1 VARPL
6 GIDEIVQGGLCIGC
20 GLCESLAG
28 PDRMEFVTTAD
39 GRERPLAR
47 GRLDDGTLRTINAV
61 CPGMRVE
68 GADPRTLAPGTAVD
82 SIWGPIASAVR
93 GHATDPVVRHRGSSG
108 GALTAL
114 AQFLL
119 ASGRV
124 ELIVHV
130 AASRE
135 APMRSAR
142 HLSFDPV
149 DVLEACGSR
158 YGPAAPLRDF
168 VSVLD
173 HGRPFALI
181 GKPCD
186 IGAVRNLA
194 RIDAR
199 IDRYMRYALTMICGG
214 ASELGKS
221 EDVLRRFGV
230 DERDLTLLRYRGC
243 GNPGA
248 TRIETR
254 DGRAYELS
262 YGEMWE
268 DEATWRLQSRCKI
281 CPDAIGEAADVVVGD
296 TWPDATPA
304 GEDAGWGSIIARTT
318 AGTELLDAAVAAGVI
333 TVCEPLGARQ
343 LDDFNPHQVAKKR
356 AVGVRLAALRALGRP
371 VPRTRRLRTARL
383 AAGGGVRPAGRQF
396 RGTILRTRTGRLGER
411 AVVEATPTPAPEA
424 MP

>member
-6 GIDEIVQGGLCIGC
+6 RIDEIVQGGLCIGC
-20 GLCESLAG
+20 GLCESVAG
-28 PDRMEFVTTAD
+28 PDRVAFVTTAD

-47 GRLDDGTLRTINAV
+47 GRLDDGTLRRVNAV
-61 CPGMRVE
+61 CPGTRIE
-68 GADPRTLAPGTAVD
+68 GADRRKLAPGIAID
-82 SIWGPIASAVR
+82 PIWGPIATAVR
-93 GHATDPVVRHRGSSG
+93 GHASDPVVRHRGSSG

-130 AASRE
+130 AASRQ

-142 HLSFDPV
+142 HLSFDSA
-149 DVLEACGSR
+149 DVVEACGSR

-168 VSVLD
+168 LSVLD
-173 HGRPFALI
+173 RGRPFALI

-186 IGAVRNLA
+186 VGAVRNLA
-194 RIDAR
+194 RIDPR
-199 IDRYMRYALTMICGG
+199 VDRYMRYALTMICGG

-221 EDVLRRFGV
+221 YDVLRRFGV
-230 DERDLTLLRYRGC
+230 DERDLALFRYRGH

-262 YGEMWE
+262 YDEMWE

-281 CPDAIGEAADVVVGD
+281 CPDAIGEAADIVVGD
-296 TWPDATPA
+296 TWPDATPQ
-304 GEDAGWGSIIARTT
+304 GEDAGFNSIIARTA
-318 AGTELLDAAVAAGVI
+318 AGTELLEAATSAGVI
-333 TVCEPLGARQ
+333 SVCELLGARQ

-356 AVGVRLAALRALGRP
+356 AVGVRLAALRTLGRP
-371 VPRTRRLRTARL
+371 VPRTRRLRIARL
-383 AAGGGVRPAGRQF
+383 AAAAGVPSAGREF
-396 RGTILRTRTGRLGER
+396 HGTVRRARDGRLGEQP
-411 AVVEATPTPAPEA
+411 ADAAAPTQEPAA

>member
-1 VARPL
+1 V
-6 GIDEIVQGGLCIGC
+6 
-20 GLCESLAG
+20 
-28 PDRMEFVTTAD
+28 EFVTTAD
-39 GRERPLAR
+39 GRERPVAR
-47 GRLDDGTLRTINAV
+47 GLLDADRLQTVNAV
-61 CPGMRVE
+61 CPGTRVE
-68 GADPRTLAPGTAVD
+68 GADPRRLAAGTAID
-82 SIWGPIASAVR
+82 SIWGPIATAVR
-93 GHATDPVVRHRGSSG
+93 GHATDPLVRHRGSSG

-119 ASGRV
+119 ASRRA

-130 AASRE
+130 AASPE

-142 HLSFDPV
+142 HLSFDPA
-149 DVLEACGSR
+149 DVLDACGSR

-173 HGRPFALI
+173 RGRPFAFI

-186 IGAVRNLA
+186 VGAVRNLA
-194 RIDAR
+194 RIDPR
-199 IDRYMRYALTMICGG
+199 VDRCMRYALSMICGG

-221 EDVLRRFGV
+221 QDVLSRFGV
-230 DERDLTLLRYRGC
+230 AERDLALFRYRGH

-262 YGEMWE
+262 YDEMWE

-281 CPDAIGEAADVVVGD
+281 CPDAIGEAADLVVGD
-296 TWPDATPA
+296 TWPNATPE
-304 GEDAGWGSIIARTT
+304 GEDAGFNSIIARTA
-318 AGTELLDAAVAAGVI
+318 AGSELLEAAVAAGVI
-333 TVCEPLGARQ
+333 TARNSLQTRQ

-356 AVGVRLAALRALGRP
+356 AVGVRLAALRTLGRP
-371 VPRTRRLRTARL
+371 VPRTRRLRIVRL
-383 AAGGGVRPAGRQF
+383 AMQGGPRLAGREL
-396 RGTILRTRTGRLGER
+396 RGAVRRARSGRLGER
-411 AVVEATPTPAPEA
+411 AVRDAAPTPAPGA

>member
-1 VARPL
+1 MTRPL
-6 GIDEIVQGGLCIGC
+6 RLDEIVQGGLCIGC
-20 GLCESLAG
+20 GLCQSIAG
-28 PDRMEFVTTAD
+28 PDRVELVTTAD
-39 GRERPLAR
+39 GRERPLVR
-47 GRLDDGTLRTINAV
+47 EPLDDGTLRAVNAV
-61 CPGMRVE
+61 CPGTRVQ
-68 GADPRTLAPGTAVD
+68 GAEPGRLAPGTPVD
-82 SIWGPIASAVR
+82 PIWGPIATAVR
-93 GHATDPVVRHRGSSG
+93 GHAADAVVRHRGSSG

-130 AASRE
+130 AASRQ

-142 HLSFDPV
+142 HLSLDPV

-158 YGPAAPLRDF
+158 YGPAAPLRDLL
-168 VSVLD
+168 SVLD
-173 HGRPFALI
+173 RGRPFALI

-186 IGAVRNLA
+186 VGAVRNLA
-194 RIDAR
+194 RIDPR
-199 IDRYMRYALTMICGG
+199 VDRYMRYALTMICGG

-230 DERDLTLLRYRGC
+230 DERDLSLFRYRGH

-262 YGEMWE
+262 YDEMWE

-281 CPDAIGEAADVVVGD
+281 CPDAIGEAADIAVGD
-296 TWPDATPA
+296 TWPDATPQ
-304 GEDAGWGSIIARTT
+304 GEDAGFNSIIARTV
-318 AGTELLDAAVAAGVI
+318 AGTELFEAAVTAGVI
-333 TVCEPLGARQ
+333 TVCDSVGARD
-343 LDDFNPHQVAKKR
+343 LDNFNPHQAAKKR
-356 AVGVRLAALRALGRP
+356 AVGTRLTALRVLGRP
-371 VPRTRRLRTARL
+371 APRTRRLRIARL
-383 AAGGGVRPAGRQF
+383 AIESGPRLAGREF
-396 RGTILRTRTGRLGER
+396 RGAVRRARVGRLGEP
-411 AVVEATPTPAPEA
+411 AVTGVAPAPEPAA

>member
-1 VARPL
+1 MTRPL
-6 GIDEIVQGGLCIGC
+6 RIDEIVQGGLCIGC

-28 PDRMEFVTTAD
+28 RDRVEIVTTSD

-47 GRLDDGTLRTINAV
+47 QLLDAGHLDTVNAV
-61 CPGMRVE
+61 CPGTRVE

-82 SIWGPIASAVR
+82 SIWGPIATAVR

-124 ELIVHV
+124 ELILHV
-130 AASRE
+130 AAARE
-135 APMRSAR
+135 APMRSAS

-168 VSVLD
+168 LSVLD
-173 HGRPFALI
+173 RGRPFALI

-186 IGAVRNLA
+186 VGAVRNLA
-194 RIDAR
+194 RLDER
-199 IDRYMRYALTMICGG
+199 VDRYMRYALAMICGG

-230 DERDLTLLRYRGC
+230 DQRDLTLFRYRGH

-281 CPDAIGEAADVVVGD
+281 CPDAIGEAADIVVGD
-296 TWPDATPA
+296 TWPDATPV

-318 AGTELLDAAVAAGVI
+318 AGTELLEAAVAADVI
-333 TVCEPLGARQ
+333 TVCEPLGPRK
-343 LDDFNPHQVAKKR
+343 LDDFNPHQVDKKQ

-383 AAGGGVRPAGRQF
+383 AAAGGVRSAGREF
-396 RGTILRTRTGRLGER
+396 RGTVRRAHSGRLGER
-411 AVVEATPTPAPEA
+411 AVVEAAPTPEPAA

>member
-1 VARPL
+1 MTRPL
-6 GIDEIVQGGLCIGC
+6 RIDEIVQGGLCIGC
-20 GLCESLAG
+20 GLCESLIG
-28 PDRMEFVTTAD
+28 RDRVEIVTTSD
-39 GRERPLAR
+39 GRERPLAHQL
-47 GRLDDGTLRTINAV
+47 LDAGDLRAVNAV
-61 CPGMRVE
+61 CPGTRVE
-68 GADPRTLAPGTAVD
+68 GADLRRLAPGTAID
-82 SIWGPIASAVR
+82 SIWGSIATAVR
-93 GHATDPVVRHRGSSG
+93 GHATDPIVRHRGASG

-114 AQFLL
+114 GQFLL

-124 ELIVHV
+124 ELVVQV

-142 HLSFDPV
+142 HLSFDAV
-149 DVLEACGSR
+149 DVLQACGSR

-168 VSVLD
+168 VSVLER
-173 HGRPFALI
+173 GRPFALI

-186 IGAVRNLA
+186 VGAVRNLA
-194 RIDAR
+194 RIDER
-199 IDRYMRYALTMICGG
+199 VDRYMRYALAMICGG

-230 DERDLTLLRYRGC
+230 DERDLTLFRYRGY

-254 DGRAYELS
+254 DGRVYELS

-281 CPDAIGEAADVVVGD
+281 CPDAIGEAADIVVGD

-304 GEDAGWGSIIARTT
+304 GEDAGWSSIIARTT
-318 AGTELLDAAVAAGVI
+318 AGTELLEAAAAAGVI
-333 TVCEPLGARQ
+333 TVCEALGPRQ

-383 AAGGGVRPAGRQF
+383 SAAAGVRSAGREF
-396 RGTILRTRTGRLGER
+396 RGAVRRAHSGRLGER
-411 AVVEATPTPAPEA
+411 AVVEAARTPDPSA